1 MDATPST
8 PTLQVRGLVK
18 RYGGVTAGENISLDL
33 RGGEILGL
41 IGPNGSGKSTAM
53 KSIMG
58 IERPTGG
65 EVIFEGEN
73 IAGLPAHKI
82 ARKGFGMVFQ
92 HSRPL
97 NRQTV
102 LENIMVALLPDSLF
116 MLFADK
122 ALTERAKWI
131 AERVGL
137 AAVMNRPPPTL
148 PFADLRRLELAK
160 AIARDPK
167 VVLVDEPF

>member
-1 MDATPST
+1 
-8 PTLQVRGLVK
+8 
-18 RYGGVTAGENISLDL
+18 IF
-33 RGGEILGL
+33 GL

-58 IERPTGG
+58 IERPTSGD
-65 EVIFEGEN
+65 VIFEGDN
-73 IAGLPAHKI
+73 LAGLPAYKI
-82 ARKGFGMVFQ
+82 AQRGFGMVFQ

-102 LENIMVALLPDSLF
+102 LENIMVALLPDSL
-116 MLFADK
+116 LKVLPDRNLVA
-122 ALTERAKWI
+122 RARTI

-137 AAVMNRPPPTL
+137 GPVIERRPPTL

-160 AIARDPK
+160 AIARD
-167 VVLVDEPF
+167 